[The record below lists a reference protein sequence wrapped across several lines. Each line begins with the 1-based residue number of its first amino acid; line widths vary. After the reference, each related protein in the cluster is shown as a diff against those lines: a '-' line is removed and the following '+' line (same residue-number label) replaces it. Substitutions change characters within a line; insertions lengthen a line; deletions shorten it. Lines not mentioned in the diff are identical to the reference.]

1 MLSTIPTPG
10 VSTAGRNE
18 LSQDEVYEV
27 LSNRRRRFVIHALKR
42 REGPVDVTELSKHVT
57 AWEIGVEPAEVAYE
71 DRRNVY
77 STLQRTHLPKLDEKD
92 IVAFDE
98 EENVVE
104 PAETLEALEVYVEV
118 LGSREI
124 PWSLYYV
131 GLAAL
136 AAALLLAVAVGT
148 PGFGWIDPLGVGV
161 FTSTA
166 FGVSSIAHYVIG
178 RHTRLGNTEKPPEV
192 RRRE

>member
-1 MLSTIPTPG
+1 MLSAIPTPG
-10 VSTAGRNE
+10 VSTAGRSE
-18 LSQDEVYEV
+18 LSQDEIYEV

-42 REGPVDVTELSKHVT
+42 REGSVGVTELSKHVT
-57 AWEIGVEPAEVAYE
+57 AWEIGVEPTEVAYE

-77 STLQRTHLPKLDEKD
+77 STLQRTHLPKLDEKG
-92 IVAFDE
+92 IVTFDQ

-118 LGSREI
+118 LEGREI

-131 GLAAL
+131 GLAGL
-136 AAALLLAVAVGT
+136 AVALLLAVAVGT
-148 PGFGWIDPLGVGV
+148 PGFGWIEPLGVGV

-166 FGVSSIAHYVIG
+166 FGVSSVAHYVIG
-178 RHTRLGNTEKPPEV
+178 RRARLGNTEKPPDV